1 MSKAAEHAYLEIK
14 SRILSGLLQPGVQL
28 REEELAAL
36 CGVSRTPV
44 RDALKRLEAEFFI
57 RRTDAARTFVCDWSL
72 DDIDEMFAL
81 RGMLEGHAAARCAAR
96 MDRTDL
102 CELQAI
108 NDRLAEALRTP
119 GEVFQDFLQL
129 NAQFHNKILD
139 SAGSHRLSGMLGRLI
154 EQPVVQQTARQY
166 DRAQLIQSQTE
177 HAELLAAFSRRDAEW
192 ARSIMMSHIRR
203 AFHAFADKFQQTRV
217 AVANQTRP

>member
-14 SRILSGLLQPGVQL
+14 SRILSGVLRPGIQL
-28 REEELAAL
+28 REEELAEI

-44 RDALKRLEAEFFI
+44 RDALKRLEAEFFV
-57 RRTDAARTFVCDWSL
+57 RKTDAARTFVCDWSL

-96 MDRTDL
+96 MDAADIL
-102 CELQAI
+102 ELQTI
-108 NDRLAEALRTP
+108 NDRLAEALVA
-119 GEVFQDFLQL
+119 GEDVFQEFLGL
-129 NAQFHNKILD
+129 NAQFHNKILE

-154 EQPVVQQTARQY
+154 EQPVVQQTAQQY
-166 DRAQLIQSQTE
+166 DRAQLMQSQSE
-177 HAELLAAFSRRDAEW
+177 HAELLAAFARRDSEW

-203 AFHAFADKFQQTRV
+203 AFHAFADKFQQTRS
-217 AVANQTRP
+217 ASK